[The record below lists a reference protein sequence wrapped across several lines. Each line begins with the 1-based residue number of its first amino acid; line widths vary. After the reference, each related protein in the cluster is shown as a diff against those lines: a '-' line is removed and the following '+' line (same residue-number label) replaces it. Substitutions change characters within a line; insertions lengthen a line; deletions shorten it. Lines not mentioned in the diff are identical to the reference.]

1 MSEMSDK
8 EKLEK
13 LEKEFEE
20 FLYIISH
27 DFAAPLRHING
38 FVSII
43 EQDKNNQL
51 DDQTS
56 LYLKNISKCSEHL
69 DAMLQGLLK
78 LSRINTRPGE
88 KTHALLSDIFQAA
101 WYRDLR
107 KLIPDDAILNISQMP
122 EYFGDEDQ
130 LQQAFYAILLNS
142 IQYRNPAGE
151 LEINITHQ
159 IDNDMLVIAVED
171 NGIGIHP
178 RMTER
183 VLKPFTR
190 AVSAS
195 DYPGLGMGLA
205 IAKKVIEHHDGS
217 IGIDIGE
224 NGGTCVTIRL
234 PKVTNNEK
242 SPEAIQP
249 LD

>member
-51 DDQTS
+51 DDQTT
-56 LYLKNISKCSEHL
+56 LYLNNISKSSDHL
-69 DAMLQGLLK
+69 NAMLQGLLK

-88 KTHALLSDIFQAA
+88 KTQTSLSDIFQAV

-107 KLIPDDAILNISQMP
+107 KLIPDDAILNIAPMP
-122 EYFGDEDQ
+122 EFFGDEGQ

-142 IQYRNPAGE
+142 IQYRNPIGE
-151 LEINITHQ
+151 LAINITHQ
-159 IDNDMLVIAVED
+159 LDDDTHVICVED

-178 RMTER
+178 KMTER

-234 PKVTNNEK
+234 PNVGEREK
-242 SPEAIQP
+242 SSEAVQP

>member
-1 MSEMSDK
+1 MSEISDK
-8 EKLEK
+8 EKLQK

-43 EQDKNNQL
+43 EQDKTNQL

-122 EYFGDEDQ
+122 AYFGDEDQ

-217 IGIDIGE
+217 IEIDIGE

>member
-1 MSEMSDK
+1 MSGMSDK
-8 EKLEK
+8 DKLQQLK
-13 LEKEFEE
+13 KEFEE

-56 LYLKNISKCSEHL
+56 LYLKNISKSSEHL

-88 KTHALLSDIFQAA
+88 KTQTPISDIFQAA
-101 WYRDLR
+101 WYQDLR
-107 KLIPDDAILNISQMP
+107 QSIPDGATLNISQMP
-122 EYFGDEDQ
+122 EYFGDENQ

-142 IQYRNPAGE
+142 IQYRNPTGT

-159 IDNDMLVIAVED
+159 MSNDMHVISVED

-178 RMTER
+178 KMTER

-190 AVSAS
+190 AVSPS
-195 DYPGLGMGLA
+195 DFPGLGMGLA

-217 IGIDIGE
+217 IGIDLGE

-234 PKVTNNEK
+234 PKVGDNEK
-242 SPEAIQP
+242 SLEAV
-249 LD
+249 